1 MSAKTGQFDMLSA
14 PRQKAI
20 SYQVDWRSLEKSCI
34 SKGTLPRTQIYYCH
48 PYSSW
53 ERGTNEQINGHL
65 RRFIPKGCSISDYS
79 TTEIQKIEDWLNN
92 YPRKILNG
100 QSAIE
105 FIEGELNKC
114 A

>member
-1 MSAKTGQFDMLSA
+1 
-14 PRQKAI
+14 
-20 SYQVDWRSLEKSCI
+20 
-34 SKGTLPRTQIYYCH
+34 LPRTQIYYCH